1 MPEKISEKITNH
13 TFYIGGSPC
22 SGKSTVCEKMSK
34 KLGLHYYKI
43 DDHEQEHLQRVD
55 AQKQPIM
62 SKWQNPNWNEIWMR
76 PVDVQVD
83 EEFEFYR
90 ERFEM
95 ILDDLQALKTDSNI
109 IVEGAALLPEL
120 LNGINVDFE
129 NILYMIPTRE
139 FQYQK
144 YSERE
149 FIHYILKDCDDPK
162 QAFNNWMER
171 DVQFGEKVKSQANLY
186 GYKTMIVD
194 GSKTEEETFLMIKK
208 LMQITSTFHG
218 KLMI

>member
-1 MPEKISEKITNH
+1 MPEKISEKITNN
-13 TFYIGGSPC
+13 TFFIGGSPC
-22 SGKSTVCEKMSK
+22 SGKSTVCEKLSK
-34 KLGLHYYKI
+34 EFDLHYYKI
-43 DDHEQEHLQRVD
+43 DDHDQNHLQRVD
-55 AQKQPIM
+55 AQNHPNM
-62 SKWQNPNWNEIWMR
+62 AKWVNPNWNDIWLR
-76 PVDVQVD
+76 PIDIQVK

-95 ILDDLQALKTDSNI
+95 ILDDLQAIKTDSNI

-120 LNGINVDFE
+120 LNEISVDSGNV
-129 NILYMIPTRE
+129 LYMIPTRE

-149 FIHYILKDCDDPK
+149 FIHYILKDCKDPK

-171 DVQFGEKVKSQANLY
+171 DSRFGEKVKSQANLY

-194 GSKTEEETFLMIKK
+194 GSKTEEETFSRVAIL
-208 LMQITSTFHG
+208 
-218 KLMI
+218 

>member
-1 MPEKISEKITNH
+1 ME
-13 TFYIGGSPC
+13 F
-22 SGKSTVCEKMSK
+22 VSK
-34 KLGLHYYKI
+34 FRGVFF
-43 DDHEQEHLQRVD
+43 ET
-55 AQKQPIM
+55 P
-62 SKWQNPNWNEIWMR
+62 WMR
-76 PVDVQVD
+76 QVDVQVD

-149 FIHYILKDCDDPK
+149 FIHYILKDCDDPT

-171 DVQFGEKVKSQANLY
+171 DVQFGEKVTSQANLY